1 MRQSGGFGLG
11 ACESGGFGIG
21 ASAHVVGCKASKP
34 VGVGSGF
41 GAFTQGI
48 GGVFGASIHKGV

>member
-1 MRQSGGFGLG
+1 MRQSGRFGLG
-11 ACESGGFGIG
+11 AYESGGFGFG
-21 ASAHVVGCKASKP
+21 ASAYVVGCKASKP

-48 GGVFGASIHKGV
+48 GGGFGASVHKGV